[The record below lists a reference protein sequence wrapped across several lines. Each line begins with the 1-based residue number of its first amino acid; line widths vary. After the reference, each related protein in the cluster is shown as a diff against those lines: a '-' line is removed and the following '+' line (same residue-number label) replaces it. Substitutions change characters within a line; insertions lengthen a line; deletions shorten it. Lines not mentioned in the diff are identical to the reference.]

1 MAVAK
6 KPRNYSV
13 EYQRRVANAAKRGLS
28 RSQARGHA
36 KAGEASPGKRS
47 TSNPDKLEKALKR
60 YRQTGDRAGSAKA
73 FGIAPERFTRF
84 LADAVTV
91 SGRGKSLKI
100 ADSRP
105 REMNVMTGGE
115 NRRMKLRDYEQS
127 ALNGDHQNA
136 VKAFV
141 SSNDLDLIRPFE
153 GKSVIDAKGKSHP
166 LETDPNTLHRIAA
179 SGDTPF
185 PEIYRI
191 VQ

>member
-1 MAVAK
+1 
-6 KPRNYSV
+6 
-13 EYQRRVANAAKRGLS
+13 
-28 RSQARGHA
+28 
-36 KAGEASPGKRS
+36 
-47 TSNPDKLEKALKR
+47 
-60 YRQTGDRAGSAKA
+60 
-73 FGIAPERFTRF
+73 
-84 LADAVTV
+84 
-91 SGRGKSLKI
+91 
-100 ADSRP
+100 
-105 REMNVMTGGE
+105 MNVMTGGE
-115 NRRMKLRDYEQS
+115 NRRMKLLDYDQS

-166 LETDPNTLHRIAA
+166 LETNPNKLHQIAA

>member
-1 MAVAK
+1 MSRRRDYKA
-6 KPRNYSV
+6 
-13 EYQRRVANAAKRGLS
+13 EYQRRIASAAKRGLS

-36 KAGEASPGKRS
+36 KAGEAGAGKRP

-115 NRRMKLRDYEQS
+115 NRRMKLRDYDQS

-153 GKSVIDAKGKSHP
+153 GKSVIDAKGKAHP